1 MSDRIS
7 IVHLITELGTGGAQ
21 VALFRLLAG
30 LDRDRFVLNVACLYH
45 GDGAVAGQIR
55 ALGIPV
61 TDLGMAGKAR
71 LDALWRLDRLL
82 RRERPLVLHSW
93 MFHANL
99 AGRLVGRGAGVPV
112 VITSRRNVNIGGG
125 WRERCKRW
133 TAGLDEGVIAVC
145 EGARQAEIERTGV
158 LPDKVV
164 TVYNGVDLPF
174 VVPDPQAVARMR
186 RAFGVP
192 TQGLLVGTVGRLHPQ
207 KGFASLLAAVARVRE
222 RLPAIRLL
230 LVGDGALRRDL
241 VARAEALGLAEVVTF
256 AGSRGD
262 VPEILAALDLF
273 VLPSL
278 WEGLPNAVLEAMA
291 AGLPVVAT
299 AAGGTPELVVDGE
312 TGLLVPPGDVTAL
325 AEAIERLLRDAGL
338 RRKMGEAGRKRVE
351 GHFTIEQTVAQTVA
365 LYETLLR
372 QKGLWV

>member
-1 MSDRIS
+1 
-7 IVHLITELGTGGAQ
+7 
-21 VALFRLLAG
+21 
-30 LDRDRFVLNVACLYH
+30 
-45 GDGAVAGQIR
+45 
-55 ALGIPV
+55 
-61 TDLGMAGKAR
+61 
-71 LDALWRLDRLL
+71 
-82 RRERPLVLHSW
+82 
-93 MFHANL
+93 
-99 AGRLVGRGAGVPV
+99 
-112 VITSRRNVNIGGG
+112 
-125 WRERCKRW
+125 
-133 TAGLDEGVIAVC
+133 
-145 EGARQAEIERTGV
+145 
-158 LPDKVV
+158 
-164 TVYNGVDLPF
+164 
-174 VVPDPQAVARMR
+174 MR
-186 RAFGVP
+186 RTFGVQA
-192 TQGLLVGTVGRLHPQ
+192 QGLLVGTVGRLHPQ

-230 LVGDGALRRDL
+230 LVGGGALRRDL
-241 VARAEALGLAEVVTF
+241 VARAEALGLAEVVIF

-299 AAGGTPELVVDGE
+299 AAGGTPEVVVDGE

-325 AEAIERLLRDAGL
+325 AEAIERLLRDPGL

>member
-7 IVHLITELGTGGAQ
+7 VVHLITELCIGGAQ

-61 TDLGMAGKAR
+61 TDLGMSGKAR

-82 RRERPLVLHSW
+82 RRERPLILHSW

-133 TAGLDEGVIAVC
+133 TSGLDEGVIAVC

-158 LPDKVV
+158 SPDKVV

-186 RAFGVP
+186 CAFGVP
-192 TQGLLVGTVGRLHPQ
+192 AQGLLVGAVGRLHPQ
-207 KGFASLLAAVARVRE
+207 KGFANLLVAVARVRE

-230 LVGDGALRRDL
+230 LVGDGALRREL

-325 AEAIERLLRDAGL
+325 EEAIERLLRDPGL

-351 GHFTIEQTVAQTVA
+351 GHFTIKQTVAQTVA